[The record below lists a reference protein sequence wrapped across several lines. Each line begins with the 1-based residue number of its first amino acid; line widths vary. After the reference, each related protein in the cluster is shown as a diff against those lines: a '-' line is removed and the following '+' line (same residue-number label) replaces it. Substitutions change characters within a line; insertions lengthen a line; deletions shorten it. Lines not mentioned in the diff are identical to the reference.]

1 MIEKEIEI
9 ESKGSNLSGTICIPE
24 DKGSFPFV
32 LMVHGSGP
40 LDRDENMANQKLN
53 IFNSIAYHLASVGIA
68 SLRYDKRGCG
78 KSSGSFYKAS
88 HFDFVEDAIACF
100 DTLDKSELCMKNNIY
115 VLGHSEGCII
125 APQMSLKRPSIA
137 GIVLLCPFVQNMESI
152 LINQAR
158 HIQEAINNLEGIK
171 GIITRLL
178 LKLMGD
184 PVTSQRKLIDK
195 LKSSSTPTI
204 RIWFR
209 KIPAN
214 WLRELLQIDPQDILK
229 RVMCPILMIG
239 AEKDIQ
245 CDPADV
251 RRIAEL
257 KEGTAEA
264 HVIKG
269 LTHILRVDE
278 REPSIFH
285 YAELIEKPV
294 EPVVLKLVTQWLE
307 QKICAQS

>member
-1 MIEKEIEI
+1 
-9 ESKGSNLSGTICIPE
+9 
-24 DKGSFPFV
+24 
-32 LMVHGSGP
+32 
-40 LDRDENMANQKLN
+40 
-53 IFNSIAYHLASVGIA
+53 
-68 SLRYDKRGCG
+68 
-78 KSSGSFYKAS
+78 
-88 HFDFVEDAIACF
+88 
-100 DTLDKSELCMKNNIY
+100 MKNKIF

-137 GIVLLCPFVQNMESI
+137 GIVLLCPFIQNMESI

-171 GIITRLL
+171 GIIYRLL
-178 LKLMGD
+178 SKLMGN

-209 KIPAN
+209 KIPAK
-214 WLRELLQIDPQDILK
+214 WLRELLQINSQDIFK
-229 RVMCPILMIG
+229 RVTCPILMIG
-239 AEKDIQ
+239 GEKDIQ

-251 RRIAEL
+251 KRIAEL

-264 HVIKG
+264 HVIKD

-278 REPSIFH
+278 GKPSIFR
-285 YAELIEKPV
+285 YAELIKKPV
-294 EPVVLKLVTQWLE
+294 EPVVLNVAAQWLE